1 MIASFALMGDLYQ
14 YDPYDTE
21 ASLWNSY
28 PWQIGEENLVDFD
41 AAIPE
46 FSTMKTIWE
55 LDGGDGI
62 GTTDASLGNFVMFS
76 ILILLDNFGNVGDD
90 AGNMPKPDPLPY
102 KIITLMS
109 GSVLSVASK
118 TVLVEANSN
127 SERQDE
133 PIKPISLIS
142 GSILSAASTLRIVD
156 ASSNSERQDEPVPL
170 ISLISGSVTHVS
182 SKEII

>member
-55 LDGGDGI
+55 LDDGDGI
-62 GTTDASLGNFVMFS
+62 GITGGSLGNFVMFS
-76 ILILLDNFGNVGDD
+76 IIVSFDNLGNLGDGT
-90 AGNMPKPDPLPY
+90 GNEPEW
-102 KIITLMS
+102 LMKEFISVSS
-109 GSVLSVASK
+109 GSVVSILSESK
-118 TVLVEANSN
+118 IIYANANSEREDEPAKLISTLSGEVISVSSELIIIYGNSN
-127 SERQDE
+127 SERPDD
-133 PIKPISLIS
+133 PVKLIS
-142 GSILSAASTLRIVD
+142 TLSGTVVSIISEAS
-156 ASSNSERQDEPVPL
+156 
-170 ISLISGSVTHVS
+170 
-182 SKEII
+182 

>member
-90 AGNMPKPDPLPY
+90 VGKKPDPFPY
-102 KIITLMS
+102 TLLGVVS
-109 GSVLSVASK
+109 GSVLSAESKSTIVIANTYSEAADDTNLICVNNGAVLSTAS
-118 TVLVEANSN
+118 
-127 SERQDE
+127 
-133 PIKPISLIS
+133 SLIIVS
-142 GSILSAASTLRIVD
+142 HNTYSEAADDTNLVGINNGMVLSATSIQ
-156 ASSNSERQDEPVPL
+156 N
-170 ISLISGSVTHVS
+170 
-182 SKEII
+182 